1 MKKQSIILML
11 AFVLGLT
18 SCSKDESLGTIQSNP
33 QEPIMSAEGLVVET
47 IAADTINLAALDTLG
62 QQAAVLQIVE
72 NTNFPASSE
81 LQLVMQLSKTGD
93 YKSFA
98 EVPVS
103 IVDSIAYVSPTDWQS
118 AHLQVFGKSQKT
130 REAYIRFA
138 PWAVNGTSTV
148 RIGNPDYYIGQD
160 TVAVTPIPSEIV
172 IEEAYYLL
180 GTINGW
186 DVATAVPFVHSGD
199 VYENPK
205 FTLKVNISAEEAAAG
220 WWWKV
225 IPQSTYETGNWV
237 NAKNA
242 SYGVVKNG
250 DDALEGMLVGRT
262 DTEDCG
268 AGCITTP
275 GEWLITLDM
284 ENGTYAFGSAAEC
297 LYTPGGSNGWS
308 HASSQL
314 LHTSDYAI
322 YSGYAYL
329 TTDGFK
335 FTDAPDWDHGNYG
348 AAGSEGAFVH
358 GSNTN
363 LPVEQDGLYWLV
375 VNLPAKTYTKT
386 LVTTYGLIGDA
397 TSGGWDVSTAL
408 TPSAD
413 FLYWEGEVELSGS
426 GELKFRANDGW
437 DINLGGDINNLT
449 QGGANIPTP
458 GAGKWYVGLD
468 LSVYPYTAYFE
479 KID

>member
-1 MKKQSIILML
+1 MAAL
-11 AFVLGLT
+11 ALGFTACEEDT
-18 SCSKDESLGTIQSNP
+18 SDAIPQQNP

-47 IAADTINLAALDTLG
+47 IAADTVNLAALDTLG
-62 QQAAVLQIVE
+62 EQAAVLQIVE
-72 NTNFPASSE
+72 NTNFPTSSE
-81 LQLVMQLSKTGD
+81 LQFVMQLSKTGD
-93 YKSFA
+93 YSSFV

-103 IVDSIAYVSPTDWQS
+103 VVNDVAYVSPADWQA
-118 AHLQVFGKSQKT
+118 AHLQEFGKSQKT

-186 DVATAVPFVHSGD
+186 DVATAIPFVHTGD
-199 VYENPK
+199 VYENPI
-205 FTLKVNISAEEAAAG
+205 FTLKVDISNDEAAAG

-225 IPQSTYETGNWV
+225 VPQSTYETGGWV
-237 NAKNA
+237 DAKNGA
-242 SYGVVKNG
+242 YGVAENG
-250 DDALEGMLVGRT
+250 DTAMEGMLVGRT

-268 AGCITTP
+268 AGCVTEA
-275 GEWLITLDM
+275 GQWLLTLDM
-284 ENGTYAFGSAAEC
+284 ENGTYAFTSAIEF

-314 LHTSDYAI
+314 LYTSDYAN

-335 FTDAPDWDHGNYG
+335 LTDSPDWDHGNYG
-348 AAGSEGAFVH
+348 AAGSEGTFVH
-358 GSNTN
+358 GSNDN

-397 TSGGWDVSTAL
+397 TPGGWTTSTAL

-426 GELKFRANDGW
+426 GELKFRANDDW
-437 DINLGGDINNLT
+437 AINLGGDINNLT
-449 QGGANIPTP
+449 QDGANIPTP

-479 KID
+479 KLD

>member
-1 MKKQSIILML
+1 MAAL
-11 AFVLGLT
+11 ALGFT
-18 SCSKDESLGTIQSNP
+18 ACEDESEAIPQSNP
-33 QEPIMSAEGLVVET
+33 QLPIMSADGLTVEA
-47 IAADTINLAALDTLG
+47 IAADTVNLKALSDAG
-62 QQAAVLQIVE
+62 EQAAVLDIVS
-72 NTNFPASSE
+72 NTNFPATSQ
-81 LQLVMQLSKTGD
+81 LQLVMQLSKSGD
-93 YKSFA
+93 YSSFV

-103 IVDSIAYVSPTDWQS
+103 VVENVAYVSPADWQA
-118 AHLQVFGKSQKT
+118 AHLKEFGKSQKT

-160 TVAVTPIPSEIV
+160 TLAVTPIPSDIV

-186 DVATAVPFVHSGD
+186 DVATAIPFVHTGD
-199 VYENPK
+199 VYENPI
-205 FTLKVNISAEEAAAG
+205 FTLKVEISAEEAAAG

-225 IPQSTYETGNWV
+225 VPQSTYETGNWV
-237 NAKNA
+237 DAKNA
-242 SYGVVKNG
+242 SYGVEENG
-250 DDALEGMLVGRT
+250 DSAMEGILYGRPS

-268 AGCITTP
+268 AGCITQA
-275 GEWLITLDM
+275 GQWLMTLDM
-284 ENGTYAFGSAAEC
+284 ENCTYAFTSAIEF

-308 HASSQL
+308 HGSSQL
-314 LHTSDYAI
+314 LYTSDYAI
-322 YSGYAYL
+322 YTGYAYL

-335 FTDAPDWDHGNYG
+335 FTDAPDWSHGNYG
-348 AAGSEGAFVH
+348 LGAEEGTLAN

-363 LPVEQDGLYWLV
+363 LPVDVEGLYWLS
-375 VNLPAKTYTKT
+375 VNLPALTYTKAQ
-386 LVTTYGLIGDA
+386 VTTYGIIGDA
-397 TSGGWDVSTAL
+397 TPGGWDASTAL

-413 FLYWEGEVELSGS
+413 YLYWEGEVELKGS
-426 GELKFRANDGW
+426 GELKFRANDAW

-449 QGGANIPTP
+449 PGGANIPTP

-468 LSVYPYTAYFE
+468 LTVYPYTAYFE